1 MSESFV
7 ITTTVERTLSEL
19 ASYHRDQAAE
29 IEPVLLTL
37 DSRNFHWLEL
47 KLKGETTRIE
57 AIREHPQPDRE
68 HQWQWPESFR
78 VIHEKKGQHSERLV
92 KRGQRG
98 EGIST
103 IEICGFVPHE
113 FSISRMMRRKSFISF
128 SFTVGRQTKCVG
140 KPSHQFH
147 QEEHEEEKGALSHV

>member
-113 FSISRMMRRKSFISF
+113 FSISRMMRRKSFNYHSDNTYF
-128 SFTVGRQTKCVG
+128 SIHSVGQGFSVYLKSCKRE
-140 KPSHQFH
+140 PFLL
-147 QEEHEEEKGALSHV
+147 E